1 MLQRDYFIRLIE
13 EFNVAVSRFLEK
25 KKDNKDDDLRD
36 LYRQY
41 VGDYEL
47 LRNGSLD
54 EIMTFAHDQWGDDV
68 RMEKINMLA
77 ELLYVEG
84 CYQQNPLRTM
94 LLEKAYRLYDYV
106 EANGDIFSMGRRQK
120 MQQLRKELGKL

>member
-84 CYQQNPLRTM
+84 CYQQNPLRPM

-106 EANGDIFSMGRRQK
+106 EANGDIFSMARRQK
-120 MQQLRKELGKL
+120 IQQLRKELGKL

>member
-25 KKDNKDDDLRD
+25 KKDNKDEDLRD

>member
-13 EFNVAVSRFLEK
+13 EFNAAVSRFLEK
-25 KKDNKDDDLRD
+25 RKDNKDDELRD

-54 EIMTFAHDQWGDDV
+54 EIMTFSHEQWGDDV

-84 CYQQNPLRTM
+84 SYQQNPLRTM

-106 EANGDIFSMGRRQK
+106 EANGDVFSIARRQK